1 MAGMQDGLAGCAEP
15 ARAVV
20 EDGEPAR
27 VHRHRAIALLLQ
39 GRLAESEAASRQALG
54 LRPDDVDAMNDL
66 GLAIWRQGRPAEAEA
81 IYCQAC
87 ALEPDDYRILTNL
100 GLALSDLDRKD
111 EAAECFRAAL
121 RVRPDCFDA
130 RMNLG
135 IVLSDQGRF
144 DDAVEW
150 LFGALELRPDSAD
163 ALQNVGMNL
172 LRQGKWAEAIAYYE
186 RALERQPDFPEVHR
200 NLAYALLCCGDFE
213 RGWPEHEWRLKCR
226 PHPGARINRTF
237 WNGDDFRGRTI
248 LLHAEQGYG
257 DTLQFI
263 RFAPMV
269 KRRGG
274 RVLVLCQTRL
284 LRLIARC
291 PGVDLAF
298 EGSSYV
304 PDCDVHA
311 PLMSLPAIFGTTLA
325 TLPAEV
331 PYLSVDSVFVEHWRS
346 VLTDALAPTG
356 QAVPPAARPFL
367 IGIAWQG
374 SPANRADHWRSF
386 PMAQYAPLAEV
397 PGVRLISLQID
408 HGLDQIPALGGRF
421 PIVERP
427 GRRPRDFLDT
437 AAIMTQLDLVI
448 SPCTAVAHLAGGLG
462 VRVWLALCSAGDWRW
477 HVGREDSPWY
487 PTMRVFRQT
496 TFGHW
501 EDVFHQMAET
511 LRRELAAGPLPASSA
526 A

>member
-1 MAGMQDGLAGCAEP
+1 MAGMQDGLADGADP
-15 ARAVV
+15 APDPVAH
-20 EDGEPAR
+20 EDPALGYR
-27 VHRHRAIALLLQ
+27 NQAIALWLQ
-39 GRLAESEAASRQALG
+39 GRFAESEAASRQALE
-54 LRPDDVDAMNDL
+54 LRPDDLDGLNDL

-81 IYCQAC
+81 VYRRAC
-87 ALEPDDYRILTNL
+87 AIQTDDYRILTNL
-100 GLALSDLDRKD
+100 GLALSDLNRKD
-111 EAAECFRAAL
+111 EAAECFRRAL

-144 DDAVEW
+144 EDAVEW
-150 LFGALELRPDSAD
+150 LLGALELRPHSAD

-172 LRQGKWAEAIAYYE
+172 LRQGKWAEAIHYYE
-186 RALERQPDFPEVHR
+186 RALEQRPDFPEVHR

-274 RVLVLCQTRL
+274 RVLVLCQTQV

-304 PDCDVHA
+304 PDCDIHA

-325 TLPAEV
+325 TLPASV
-331 PYLSVDSVFVEHWRS
+331 PYLAVDPVLVEHWRT
-346 VLTDALAPTG
+346 VLAEALGPSP
-356 QAVPPAARPFL
+356 VARPFL

-374 SPANRADHWRSF
+374 SPANRADSWRSY
-386 PMAQYAPLAEV
+386 PLAQLAPLAEL
-397 PGVRLISLQID
+397 PGVRLVSLQVD
-408 HGLDQIPALGGRF
+408 QGVDQIAALGGRF
-421 PIVERP
+421 PVLELP
-427 GRRPRDFLDT
+427 SRRPRDFLDT
-437 AAIMTQLDLVI
+437 AAIVTQLDLVI

-462 VRVWLALCSAGDWRW
+462 ARVWVALCSAADWRW

-487 PTMRVFRQT
+487 PTMRLFRQT
-496 TFGHW
+496 TFGCW
-501 EDVFHQMAET
+501 EDVFGRMAET
-511 LRRELAAGPLPASSA
+511 LKRELAAGRLPAGSA

>member
-1 MAGMQDGLAGCAEP
+1 
-15 ARAVV
+15 
-20 EDGEPAR
+20 
-27 VHRHRAIALLLQ
+27 
-39 GRLAESEAASRQALG
+39 
-54 LRPDDVDAMNDL
+54 
-66 GLAIWRQGRPAEAEA
+66 
-81 IYCQAC
+81 
-87 ALEPDDYRILTNL
+87 
-100 GLALSDLDRKD
+100 
-111 EAAECFRAAL
+111 
-121 RVRPDCFDA
+121 
-130 RMNLG
+130 MNLG

-150 LFGALELRPDSAD
+150 LLGALELRPDSAD

-186 RALERQPDFPEVHR
+186 RALEQQPEFPEVHR

-274 RVLVLCQTRL
+274 QVLMLCQTRL

-331 PYLSVDSVFVEHWRS
+331 PYLSAEAVLVAHWRS
-346 VLTDALAPTG
+346 VLAEAVAGAEQVTQPALTWQTGMSAPPLATSAG
-356 QAVPPAARPFL
+356 RSARPFL

-374 SPANRADHWRSF
+374 SPAHRADAWRSF
-386 PMAQYAPLAEV
+386 PLEQLAPLAEV
-397 PGVRLISLQID
+397 PGVRLVSLQID
-408 HGLDQIPALGGRF
+408 PGLEQVAALGGRF
-421 PIVERP
+421 PIVELP
-427 GRRPRDFLDT
+427 SRRPRDFLDT

-448 SPCTAVAHLAGGLG
+448 SPDTAVAHLAGGLG

-477 HVGREDSPWY
+477 HLGRDDSPWY
-487 PTMRVFRQT
+487 PTMRIFRQSR
-496 TFGHW
+496 FGHW
-501 EDVFHQMAET
+501 DEVFRRMAET
-511 LRRELAAGPLPASSA
+511 LKQELAAPRP
-526 A
+526 